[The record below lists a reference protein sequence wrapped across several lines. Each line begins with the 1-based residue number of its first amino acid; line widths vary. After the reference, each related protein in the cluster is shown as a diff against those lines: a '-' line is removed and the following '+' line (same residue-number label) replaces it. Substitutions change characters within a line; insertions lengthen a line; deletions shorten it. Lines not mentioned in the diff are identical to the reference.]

1 MFFIIC
7 GMKYSTWIG
16 VAACLLLIVACYLP
30 WAWYPDLQKSFTGFF
45 SEEGRYGRPGKILVF
60 FSVLSIILFLV
71 PRVWAKRFNLLS
83 ATLCLAFAI
92 RCYFVFTG
100 CYKGICPE
108 KQPAIFLVVIA
119 PLIITLAAVLPD
131 TKLKKE

>member
-1 MFFIIC
+1 
-7 GMKYSTWIG
+7 MKYSTWVG
-16 VAACLLLIVACYLP
+16 VTACLLLIVACYLP

-60 FSVLSIILFLV
+60 FSVVSIVLFLV
-71 PRVWAKRFNLLS
+71 PRLWAKRFNLLS
-83 ATLCLAFAI
+83 GTLCLAFGI

-108 KQPAIFLVVIA
+108 KQPGIFLVVIA
-119 PLIITLAAVLPD
+119 PLVITLCAILPD
-131 TKLKKE
+131 MKVKSE

>member
-1 MFFIIC
+1 
-7 GMKYSTWIG
+7 MKYSQWIG
-16 VAACLLLIVACYLP
+16 VAACLMLIVACWLP
-30 WAWYPDLQKSFTGFF
+30 WAWYPDLQKSFSGFF

-60 FSVLSIILFLV
+60 FGGISILLFLI

-92 RCYFVFTG
+92 RCYVVFTR
-100 CYKGICPE
+100 CYKAICPE

-119 PLIITLAAVLPD
+119 PLIITLAAILPD
-131 TKLKKE
+131 MNVKKE